1 MFLPLALVLVAAQA
15 AAAEPAPPPE
25 AMIDFLGRRRLCLAL
40 PPLAARDA
48 PQQAE
53 WRRLACDALPSEERR
68 WRQTA
73 RGDAAAFGWLDSDPR
88 DFRLPAIVVSSAAGP
103 PGAYVHR
110 LIWAGTDN
118 GGVIPFRLE
127 VDSDADNGAT
137 TVITASFGDVPARAF
152 RLDNARFA
160 WLDLQGVRAALD
172 AGGTELRVDIRY
184 GFRRGYCGDRDGDDR
199 PSLSLA
205 FARDG
210 VSAADQDRTNCRM
223 TRLPLSPAVPGRP
236 TPR

>member
-1 MFLPLALVLVAAQA
+1 MSLPLALALIAAQA
-15 AAAEPAPPPE
+15 AGPEPAPPPE

-40 PPLAARDA
+40 PPLANRTTF
-48 PQQAE
+48 QQAE
-53 WRRLACDALPSEERR
+53 SRRLACDALPGEERR
-68 WRQTA
+68 WRETA
-73 RGDAAAFGWLDSDPR
+73 RGDAAALGWLDSDPR
-88 DFRLPAIVVSSAAGP
+88 DFRLPAIIVSSAAGP

-110 LIWAGTDN
+110 LLWTGTDN
-118 GGVIPFRLE
+118 GGVVPFRLE

-137 TVITASFGDVPARAF
+137 TVITASFGDLPARSF

-172 AGGTELRVDIRY
+172 AGGADLRIDIRY
-184 GFRRGYCGDRDGDDR
+184 GFRRGYCGDRDSDDR
-199 PSLSLA
+199 PSLSLV

-210 VSAADQDRTNCRM
+210 VSATDQDRANCGM
-223 TRLPLSPAVPGRP
+223 TRRPLSAAAPGRP